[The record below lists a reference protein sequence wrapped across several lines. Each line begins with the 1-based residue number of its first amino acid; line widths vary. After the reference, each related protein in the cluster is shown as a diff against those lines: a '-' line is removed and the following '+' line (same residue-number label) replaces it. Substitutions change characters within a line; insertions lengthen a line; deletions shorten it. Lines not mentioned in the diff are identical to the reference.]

1 MLKFE
6 PFYQEYERTLAAFQL
21 AHSTIYFEQ
30 STFAPKKGIPY
41 SNEMLSRLSKQ
52 AFILENDPEMYQRI
66 KEYYSRLE
74 DSDGKIEVKKRL
86 EKLENSK
93 NIPSDVYAHF
103 VKTRADSELAWHEAK
118 ETNDYELFKPH
129 LQAIMEE
136 KLELTEKYNP
146 KCDGRNTYDVLLNE
160 YEPGLTQK
168 EYDEFFNVIKEKLVP
183 FIQKIKE
190 KPQIDDSILHQN
202 YDVERQKKFMNKVLE
217 FLRYDPS
224 RAYIETTEHPFTH
237 GLSHNDLR
245 ITTHYY
251 ENDVTKAVISTI
263 HEFGHALYT
272 LQMNADYEGT
282 LLTHCGAAAQ
292 ESQSRLLENYIGRSK
307 AFWQV
312 MYPDFVQIFPE
323 FMNISVDDFYK
334 MLNKVECSLVRTK
347 ADELTYPLHIL
358 IRYELEK
365 DIANHKIDYDKLP
378 ELWADKYEEYL
389 GVRPQT
395 YSEGVLQ
402 DMHWSSDFYAY
413 FATYAL
419 GSAYAAQIYASMEKE
434 MDVKSVIKENHFD
447 KIAKWLEDNVHHYG
461 ATLTMAQIVE
471 KVSGEPFNPKYYIDY
486 LIKKYSEIYNI

>member
-6 PFYQEYERTLAAFQL
+6 PFYEEYEKTLAAFQL

-52 AFILENDPEMYQRI
+52 QFQIENNPETYTKI
-66 KEYYSRLE
+66 KDYYSRLE
-74 DSDGKIEVKKRL
+74 DSDEKIEVGKRL
-86 EKLENSK
+86 NQLESTR
-93 NIPSDVYAHF
+93 NIPSEVYAHF
-103 VKTRADSELAWHEAK
+103 VKTRADAELAWHEAK

-129 LQAIMEE
+129 LKAIMEE
-136 KLELTEKYNP
+136 KLEMTEKYNP
-146 KCDGRNTYDVLLNE
+146 NCDGTNTYDVLLNE
-160 YEPGLTQK
+160 YEPGLNQAQ
-168 EYDEFFNVIKEKLVP
+168 YDSFFEIVKEKLVP
-183 FIQKIKE
+183 LIKKIQNLE
-190 KPQIDDSILHQN
+190 PVDDSILHQY

-217 FLRYDPS
+217 FLKYDPE
-224 RAYIETTEHPFTH
+224 RTYLETTEHPFTH
-237 GLSHNDLR
+237 GISHNDIR

-251 ENDVTKAVISTI
+251 ENEVTKAPISTI

-282 LLTHCGAAAQ
+282 LLTDCGAAAQ
-292 ESQSRLLENYIGRSK
+292 ESQSRLLENYIGRGK
-307 AFWQV
+307 AFWQT
-312 MYPDFVQIFPE
+312 MYPSFVDIFPE
-323 FMNISVDDFYK
+323 FKDVAFDDFYK

-365 DIANHKIDYDKLP
+365 EIAKHNVDYDTLADV
-378 ELWADKYEEYL
+378 WADKYEEYL

-395 YSEGVLQ
+395 YTEGILQ

-419 GSAYAAQIYASMEKE
+419 GSAYAAQIWATLEKQI
-434 MDVKSVIKENHFD
+434 DVEKVIKENHFD
-447 KIAKWLEDNVHHYG
+447 IIAKWLEENVHHYG
-461 ATLTMAQIVE
+461 ATKTMAQIVE
-471 KVSGEPFNPKYYIDY
+471 KVSGEPFNPNYYIDY
-486 LIKKYSEIYNI
+486 LTKKYSELYNI